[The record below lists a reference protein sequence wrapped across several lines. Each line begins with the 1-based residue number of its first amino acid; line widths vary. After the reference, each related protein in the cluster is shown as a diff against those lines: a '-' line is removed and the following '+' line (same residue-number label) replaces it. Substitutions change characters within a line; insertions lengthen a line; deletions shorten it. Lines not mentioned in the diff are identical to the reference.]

1 MIKSYNFNDLL
12 KEKMKDPEFRK
23 AWEEQEEEFEVA
35 KEVIKLRLK
44 AGLTQKELAKK
55 AKTSQPA
62 IARLESGSYKNV
74 SMAFLRK
81 IGGVFGLEPHIT
93 FRKPKGAH

>member
-1 MIKSYNFNDLL
+1 MIKSYDFNDLL
-12 KEKMKDPEFRK
+12 KKKMEDPEFRK

-44 AGLTQKELAKK
+44 AGMTQKELAKK

-62 IARLESGSYKNV
+62 IARLESGSYRNV
-74 SMAFLRK
+74 SMNFLRK
-81 IGGVFGLEPHIT
+81 VGYALNVEPRIS
-93 FRKPKGAH
+93 FRRVKTAH